1 MEAADFDTSEQAST
15 NGVGAEQSPWDA
27 HEAAAAPVGRP
38 EIPVIGAFVGGF
50 VLAKVLKALGG
61 GDDD

>member
-1 MEAADFDTSEQAST
+1 MESSAQSNGQA
-15 NGVGAEQSPWDA
+15 QSPWDA
-27 HEAAAAPVGRP
+27 HQASATDPGRP
-38 EIPVIGAFVGGF
+38 EIPVIGAFVGAF

>member
-1 MEAADFDTSEQAST
+1 MEASDYNATSNGSST
-15 NGVGAEQSPWDA
+15 QSPWDA
-27 HEAAAAPVGRP
+27 HEAAASAAGRP
-38 EIPVIGAFVGGF
+38 EIPVLGALVGGF

>member
-1 MEAADFDTSEQAST
+1 MEASDYNATT
-15 NGVGAEQSPWDA
+15 NGSSSQSPWDA
-27 HEAAAAPVGRP
+27 HEAGASVGRP
-38 EIPVIGAFVGGF
+38 EIPVLGALVGGF

>member
-1 MEAADFDTSEQAST
+1 MEASETNATSNGAST
-15 NGVGAEQSPWDA
+15 QSPWAA
-27 HEAAAAPVGRP
+27 HEAAASASARP

-61 GDDD
+61 GNDD